1 MNIQG
6 MLSDM
11 AEFGQLNMIG
21 KMISVLFN
29 KYLMLNKMYKMLN
42 KTQETIYYVE
52 SIHTPHFHLCEI
64 LDQQALTSDIIS
76 DFCCVVLKS

>member
-6 MLSDM
+6 MLLDM

-21 KMISVLFN
+21 KMISILFN

-42 KTQETIYYVE
+42 KTQETIYY
-52 SIHTPHFHLCEI
+52 HTPHFHLWEI
-64 LDQQALTSDIIS
+64 LDQQALTIDISS